1 MTEGFDTLYL
11 AGVFASMAA
20 VTFVERALPFVA
32 SKWLQRQKWVKSLGA
47 FLPMAIM
54 VLLTVHAA
62 TDAAVAR
69 AALPGPEVASI
80 VLTFVLQWVT
90 KNPLLSIFSGTAL
103 YVSMVNGWI
112 PGVV

>member
-1 MTEGFDTLYL
+1 MQHFDPWYL
-11 AGVFASMAA
+11 TGIFLAMAA
-20 VTFVERALPFVA
+20 VSFFERALPFVA
-32 SKWLQRQKWVKSLGA
+32 SKWLNRQRWVKSLGA

-69 AALPGPEVASI
+69 QALPLPEVCAIALTVI
-80 VLTFVLQWVT
+80 VQWVT

-103 YVSMVNGWI
+103 YVVWVNGWLL
-112 PGVV
+112 